1 MNCVAGSV
9 MLSHTTA
16 QHVCAGHSL
25 HMKPSKEALKLLLL
39 CAELLHESGG
49 GLSRN

>member
-1 MNCVAGSV
+1 

-25 HMKPSKEALKLLLL
+25 HMIPSTEALKQLLLLLLLLLLL
-39 CAELLHESGG
+39 CAEMLHESGG
-49 GLSRN
+49 GAFT